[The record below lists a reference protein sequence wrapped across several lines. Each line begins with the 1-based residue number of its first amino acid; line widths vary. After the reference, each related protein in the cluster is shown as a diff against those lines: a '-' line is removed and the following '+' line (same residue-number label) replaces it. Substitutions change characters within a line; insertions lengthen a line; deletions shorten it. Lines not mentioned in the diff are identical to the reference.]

1 MLLQLYFQTFVQ
13 SVIDHHNNRKSEWA
27 ITRGIKCL
35 FSRGRPSF
43 LTMKVDDG
51 VMSGLQLEKAADA
64 TAGFSG
70 REISKLMV
78 AMQSA
83 LYSCDKTGILT
94 KEDAWGIVAAKVQE
108 HKEKKIM
115 VSGGSG
121 MISIIPGCGSDAASS
136 RSPLSQLTHQ
146 NEDDVT
152 EVAHHE
158 PEISANKHG
167 KKMNSIASL
176 DAVKAK
182 IRANKEKK

>member
-1 MLLQLYFQTFVQ
+1 M
-13 SVIDHHNNRKSEWA
+13 
-27 ITRGIKCL
+27 
-35 FSRGRPSF
+35 
-43 LTMKVDDG
+43 MKVDDG

-64 TAGFSG
+64 TAGVSG